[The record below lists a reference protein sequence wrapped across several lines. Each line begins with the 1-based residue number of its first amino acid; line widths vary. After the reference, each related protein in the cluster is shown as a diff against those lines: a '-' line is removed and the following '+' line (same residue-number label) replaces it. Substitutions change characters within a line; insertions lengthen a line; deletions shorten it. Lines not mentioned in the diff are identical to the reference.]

1 VRCVMNTISDWKFKC
16 RDMVVLRSRRC
27 PADHSRATINQVRR
41 PVYNDRNRGTES
53 VRISNRHSCSQYHQ
67 LTTLRGPDL
76 TRE

>member
-1 VRCVMNTISDWKFKC
+1 M
-16 RDMVVLRSRRC
+16 RDEHNFRLEVQV
-27 PADHSRATINQVRR
+27 PGHGRAAQPPMPCGPLPGHTINQVRR

>member
-1 VRCVMNTISDWKFKC
+1 MPCGP
-16 RDMVVLRSRRC
+16 L
-27 PADHSRATINQVRR
+27 PGHTINQVRR